1 MDVNIPQ
8 IIIGEAFAVITRK
21 SSTDDLKER
30 IFDLVELIKTLVSDT
45 DSCLPSVEENTI
57 NMAKEIMAN
66 DSLISWTDAVFISHA
81 LVDLDARI
89 VFTTDKEIQRSNAI
103 YNKLRDRKEEDGATL
118 KIMDS
123 VP

>member
-8 IIIGEAFAVITRK
+8 IIIGEAFAIITRK
-21 SSTDDLKER
+21 SSTDDLKEK

-45 DSCLPSVEENTI
+45 GSCIPPVNQETI
-57 NMAKEIMAN
+57 NMAKEIKVD
-66 DSLISWTDAVFISHA
+66 DSFVDWTDAVFISHA
-81 LVDLDARI
+81 IVDRGARI
-89 VFTTDKEIQRSNAI
+89 VFTTDTNIQHSRAI
-103 YNKLRDRKEEDGATL
+103 YDKIKNRKEDFGATL